1 MVKIVFHWRGI
12 CQMDWC
18 TIWPFSRKYQITRVS
33 INCAGCFFG
42 VFLCL
47 PPLCRG
53 CTHNRLS
60 ALHPAHADGKGP
72 AKRIV
77 WGEKH
82 LRSPRNRHSS
92 CKMWKLKMVV
102 AFGKVNWSMDACLAQ
117 TMQFMSSVSKPKSA
131 LCHGQ
136 STVVYLFACNVR
148 LIDKIQ
154 RTNLYAIPLPVFCC
168 FLKWFT
174 ESCRACVHSNW
185 QNKTCWVAQEGKFF
199 PKMAGNN

>member
-72 AKRIV
+72 AKGIV

-102 AFGKVNWSMDACLAQ
+102 AFGKVNWSMDGCLAQ
-117 TMQFMSSVSKPKSA
+117 TMQFHESCKQTQISIVSWSINCCLLVCLQRTVGRQNPENEFICYPTSSVLLLSQVVHWILSC
-131 LCHGQ
+131 LC
-136 STVVYLFACNVR
+136 A
-148 LIDKIQ
+148 
-154 RTNLYAIPLPVFCC
+154 
-168 FLKWFT
+168 
-174 ESCRACVHSNW
+174 
-185 QNKTCWVAQEGKFF
+185 
-199 PKMAGNN
+199 